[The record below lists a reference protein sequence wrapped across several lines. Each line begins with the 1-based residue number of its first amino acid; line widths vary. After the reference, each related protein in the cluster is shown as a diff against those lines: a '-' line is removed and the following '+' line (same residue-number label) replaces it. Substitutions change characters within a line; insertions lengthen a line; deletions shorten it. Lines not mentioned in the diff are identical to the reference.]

1 MINPFID
8 ATKYAERKRAH
19 IQTSIVDPR
28 SLCRTYDQ
36 LVRLIE
42 EAYIAGYRA
51 HIQDILRGRD
61 ERYERVDL

>member
-1 MINPFID
+1 MIIPFID

-19 IQTSIVDPR
+19 IQTSIVN
-28 SLCRTYDQ
+28 DQ

-42 EAYIAGYRA
+42 EAYVAGYSA
-51 HIQDILRGRD
+51 HIQDIAWGRD